1 MGFNIEKL
9 RQMAKPSS
17 QESIEKA
24 KFRKENA
31 KWIRMSQD
39 IALTI
44 AYYLRNNKITQK
56 ELAEKLDV
64 SPAYVGKLL
73 KGQENLT
80 LETISKIQCVL
91 NEEIVNIVK
100 PYMTQQLVCSISPIR
115 ASISSENM
123 ISSATYKA
131 VEIISSNSFSKREN
145 VA

>member
-17 QESIEKA
+17 QESMGKA

-56 ELAEKLDV
+56 ELAEKLGV

-80 LETISKIQCVL
+80 LETISKIQCAID
-91 NEEIVNIVK
+91 EEIVNIAK
-100 PYMTQQLVCSISPIR
+100 PYMTQQLICSISPIR
-115 ASISSENM
+115 ASVNTNNM
-123 ISSATYKA
+123 VNSVTYKV
-131 VEIISSNSFSKREN
+131 VEKFSNNSFSRKEN